1 MILIDFKKAVDSFLH
16 DYLIELLTF
25 FNVSPHM
32 IKIFK
37 TRLNSKMAG
46 MQTSD
51 GLSDIFLILV
61 GVAQGDS
68 PSGLTFLLALEPLF

>member
-1 MILIDFKKAVDSFLH
+1 MKLANDEHKELAMVLIDFKKAFDSVSH
-16 DYLIELLTF
+16 KYLIELLTF

-37 TRLNSKMAG
+37 TMLNIKKAG
-46 MQTSD
+46 IQTSD

-61 GVAQGDS
+61 GVA
-68 PSGLTFLLALEPLF
+68 